1 MQRQISAVL
10 YGVIAI
16 LIMAIASSLI
26 FATILRLS
34 QLTEHSIQLL
44 VTIISFFSLF
54 IGGYITGGKGKEKGL
69 LLGAFTGIV
78 YSSIIFLYQFLGYD
92 SIFSLKQL
100 IFHLGYIAT
109 AMLGSVLGVNLSGG
123 KTKES

>member
-1 MQRQISAVL
+1 MKRQISAVL
-10 YGVIAI
+10 YGVTAI
-16 LIMAIASSLI
+16 LFMAIACSII

-44 VTIISFFSLF
+44 VTIISFLSIFM
-54 IGGYITGGKGKEKGL
+54 GGYITGGKGKEKGL
-69 LLGAFTGIV
+69 LLGAITGIV

-92 SIFSLKQL
+92 AIFSLKQL
-100 IFHLGYIAT
+100 IFHLCYIAT

-123 KTKES
+123 KTRES